1 MPPRRPAISV
11 VIPTKNRHVLLVE
24 ALASI
29 LRQSLQDFEIIVV
42 DDGVGAADVV
52 AGSFAGAPAI
62 RCADN
67 AGAGQ
72 VRARNLGVALA
83 QGEIVAFLDD
93 DDLWGSPRYLAAVHA
108 AIAGKSAATIASGEI
123 VVIDDERRVV
133 ETMPFLAET
142 SQATIRADNKILV
155 SGFAYARALSDRL
168 GPFDGTM
175 PIYWDWDW
183 YLRLHEAGVVF
194 HHLGA
199 QDVRIHAHA
208 HATSGGGRLEL
219 RARDLERLSAK
230 HGLGALT
237 LRNHESIARDEAA
250 KS

>member
-1 MPPRRPAISV
+1 MPARRPAISV
-11 VIPTKNRHVLLVE
+11 VIPTKNRHIM
-24 ALASI
+24 LADAVASV
-29 LRQSLQDFEIIVV
+29 LRQDLQDFEIVVV
-42 DDGVGAADVV
+42 DDGAGAA
-52 AGSFAGAPAI
+52 SFLARTFERTPAI

-93 DDLWGSPRYLAAVHA
+93 DDLWGSEHYLAAVHA
-108 AIAGKSAATIASGEI
+108 AIAGKSAASIASGAI
-123 VVIDDERRVV
+123 VVVDDKQRVV
-133 ETMPFLAET
+133 ETMPFPAET
-142 SQATIRADNKILV
+142 SGQTIRADNKILV
-155 SGFAYARALSDRL
+155 SGFAFARALSDRL
-168 GPFDGTM
+168 GPFDETM

-199 QDVRIHAHA
+199 QDIRIHAHA
-208 HATSGGGRLEL
+208 AATSGEGHSEL
-219 RARDLERLSAK
+219 RGRNLERLSAK
-230 HGLGALT
+230 HGLGRLA

-250 KS
+250 ES